1 MSWIDDIE
9 RNSPSPSGAAPSQRL
24 VVLVTAKL
32 QPEIATAARERL
44 GVEMTLAV
52 ERSKV
57 IIKGEEP
64 GEKEMASSLSPFS
77 LFFPFM
83 APLRRKAFGQ
93 RVPWVPP

>member
-1 MSWIDDIE
+1 
-9 RNSPSPSGAAPSQRL
+9 
-24 VVLVTAKL
+24 
-32 QPEIATAARERL
+32 
-44 GVEMTLAV
+44 MTLAV